1 MRIDRAER
9 SITRIQYGV
18 VSVELK
24 LNTHS
29 LNEMPLR
36 AEDYMGMPWG
46 YNVGFS
52 AVLSPGLDDAGVDGV
67 ERD

>member
-1 MRIDRAER
+1 
-9 SITRIQYGV
+9 
-18 VSVELK
+18 
-24 LNTHS
+24 
-29 LNEMPLR
+29 MPLR